1 MQWEQCDKDYLR
13 RLGMS
18 KKEIRQWEMLE
29 EEENK
34 YGTKAGFVNPE
45 EMHTKLSDG
54 WYEVSSIEELR
65 NKTFG
70 SWKEWSVIAFIVV
83 FSIVFI

>member
-1 MQWEQCDKDYLR
+1 MQWEQCDRHYLR
-13 RLGMS
+13 KLGMS
-18 KKEIRQWEMLE
+18 EAEIRQWEMLE
-29 EEENK
+29 EEEDK
-34 YGTKAGFVNPE
+34 YGNQAFINPK
-45 EMHTKLSDG
+45 EMDTKLSDG

-83 FSIVFI
+83 LSIVLI